1 MSLQVCFLRPGQ
13 PGVWRAERCSWAAV
27 GGPDEAELALETP
40 SGAEL
45 IHLAGLLGC
54 PLELWDSLRGL
65 PAWWGEVCRIEV
77 QHGSRRQ
84 SLSLE
89 RLTNRVAVSYLQT
102 APGQSG
108 GRPALTD
115 WAEEPVSIGLYGVRE
130 RILALAEAS
139 QERAEALRDAVL
151 AAQAHPRP
159 QVEWPG
165 ESKSTDRQ
173 IRLVARG
180 WWSVLD
186 QRYLALPAACEECKA
201 LGPGVQVL
209 GTGSSSQKVAQSI
222 TPSSTGWAAREVW
235 LQVRKQ
241 GSPADALKVELAAD
255 SGGAPGTV
263 LGGGQLAAA
272 DVPVDFRWVR
282 VGLTAPLTVSGPLWL
297 VVNRTGSLSATNYY
311 RLRVDETCSYSGG
324 ALWVWNG
331 SSWANRS
338 PAADLTFRLAGEM
351 ETSQQMLR
359 LAAAGIP
366 PLGGAQLWGASGVFS
381 DPYCSGLRTV
391 GAELE
396 ELLAGGAGR
405 VRWLAGV
412 TPQRQVVFGPQ
423 PLADNPRLRLG
434 VDGRLRLM
442 DGRLAS
448 PSDPLAG
455 QWAAAEGALPV
466 FLERVAWRNGIFNT
480 ENAGWNG

>member
-1 MSLQVCFLRPGQ
+1 MSLQVRFLRPGA
-13 PGVWRAERCSWAAV
+13 PAGNWRAERCSWAAV
-27 GGPDEAELALETP
+27 GGPDEAELVLNNP
-40 SGAEL
+40 SGTDLA
-45 IHLAGLLGC
+45 HLAGLLGC

-65 PAWWGEVCRIEV
+65 PAWWGYVTTLEM
-77 QHGSRRQ
+77 RRGALCQ
-84 SLSLE
+84 SLSLDD
-89 RLTNRVAVSYLQT
+89 LANRVAVSYLQT

-115 WAEEPVSIGLYGVRE
+115 WAEEPVSIGLYGVHE

-159 QVEWPG
+159 QVEWSG
-165 ESKSTDRQ
+165 ESKSADLQ

-186 QRYLALPAACEECKA
+186 QRYLALPAAREECKA
-201 LGPGVQVL
+201 LGPGVQAL
-209 GTGSSSQKVAQSI
+209 GAGSSSQKLAQSV
-222 TPSSTGWAAREVW
+222 TPASTGWVAREVW

-263 LGGGQLAAA
+263 LGGGELAAA
-272 DVPVDFRWVR
+272 DVPIDFRWVR
-282 VGLTAPLTVSGPLWL
+282 VGLAAPLTVSGPLWL
-297 VVNRTGSLSATNYY
+297 VVNRTGGLSVTNYY

-351 ETSQQMLR
+351 ETGQQMLR
-359 LAAAGIP
+359 LTAAGIP

-381 DPYCSGLRTV
+381 DPYTSGLHPVR
-391 GAELE
+391 AELE
-396 ELLAGGAGR
+396 ELLAGGAGG

-423 PLADNPRLRLG
+423 PAADAPRLRLG
-434 VDGRLRLM
+434 MDGRLRLM

-448 PSDPLAG
+448 PADPLAG
-455 QWAAAEGALPV
+455 QWAAAEGGAPV
-466 FLERVAWRNGIFNT
+466 FLERVEWRNGIFNT
-480 ENAGWNG
+480 ESTG